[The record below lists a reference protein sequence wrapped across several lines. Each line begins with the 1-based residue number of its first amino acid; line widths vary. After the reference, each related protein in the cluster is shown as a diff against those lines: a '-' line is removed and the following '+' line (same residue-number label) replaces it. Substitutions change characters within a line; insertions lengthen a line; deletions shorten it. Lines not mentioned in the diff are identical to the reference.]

1 MRFYDNPPVLA
12 EEQAVFVHD
21 LVDYSLGKIDPTK
34 FKAIR
39 VAHGVYEQRQ
49 DHTYMIRIRCAA
61 GGLTPEQLRKAAELA
76 EAYGGGEVHFTTR
89 QEIQVHNVT
98 IENLMTVIEG
108 LRSVGLST
116 RGGGG
121 NTIRNILTPSHS
133 GIRPGDVFDVDPY
146 AMALTTRLIHEPDSW
161 NLPRKFKIAFST
173 APDDVSFT
181 QATCLGFVAK
191 MNGDQKGFEV
201 YCSGGMGAKPM
212 VGHLLL
218 AWIPDTE
225 VYAVTRAIKT
235 MFDKHGNRRNR
246 NQNRIKFLWK
256 KIGEEEFKQLFH
268 DEYAL
273 VQGKDPLVLP
283 ELNNEAQATD
293 LPIETVTG
301 QDFENWK
308 NRYVMAQS
316 QPGLSSILIPLKLG
330 DIYKH
335 HADILCD
342 FLDHFGPNTMRC
354 ERAQNIRLRNIPDA
368 YLGNAYRM
376 IQQLDTLS
384 EQPAFIGRM
393 MNCTGAQTC
402 KLGIC
407 LPRGLSK
414 AIQKRLIVS
423 DLDFDAI
430 ADFRLN
436 MSGCPNTC
444 GMHHIAQ
451 LGFFGKV
458 GRKDGDLYPAYNVL
472 AGAKVAAGQTEYAQR
487 VTDIAA
493 HAIPEFVYQFL
504 RDYIAKKD
512 QYATYN
518 AYLDSEGFDLIKA
531 LCDQYRDVPAYAD
544 DASFYTDFGAK
555 KRLSLEQLG
564 TAECSAGMFD
574 MIDVDQKTMKK
585 IIKAL
590 PDTAEPAEALKTLLF
605 HTSRMLLVTRGLD
618 PKTDTEVFKLFEKHF
633 VQTELVDK
641 QYSAVVL
648 LGLGS
653 SDALVPH
660 ADAVVELANAVM
672 ALYKG
677 MDDSL
682 KFKLDDAAE
691 SGHTAQHV
699 TQDFRG
705 VACPMNFVKTK
716 LALEAL
722 KSGDSLDVLLD
733 DGEPI
738 ENVPNSVQQ
747 EGHTI
752 VKKEKVE
759 NHWQV
764 TIRKA

>member
-1 MRFYDNPPVLA
+1 
-12 EEQAVFVHD
+12 
-21 LVDYSLGKIDPTK
+21 
-34 FKAIR
+34 
-39 VAHGVYEQRQ
+39 
-49 DHTYMIRIRCAA
+49 
-61 GGLTPEQLRKAAELA
+61 
-76 EAYGGGEVHFTTR
+76 
-89 QEIQVHNVT
+89 
-98 IENLMTVIEG
+98 
-108 LRSVGLST
+108 
-116 RGGGG
+116 
-121 NTIRNILTPSHS
+121 
-133 GIRPGDVFDVDPY
+133 
-146 AMALTTRLIHEPDSW
+146 
-161 NLPRKFKIAFST
+161 
-173 APDDVSFT
+173 
-181 QATCLGFVAK
+181 
-191 MNGDQKGFEV
+191 
-201 YCSGGMGAKPM
+201 
-212 VGHLLL
+212 
-218 AWIPDTE
+218 
-225 VYAVTRAIKT
+225 
-235 MFDKHGNRRNR
+235 
-246 NQNRIKFLWK
+246 
-256 KIGEEEFKQLFH
+256 
-268 DEYAL
+268 
-273 VQGKDPLVLP
+273 
-283 ELNNEAQATD
+283 
-293 LPIETVTG
+293 
-301 QDFENWK
+301 
-308 NRYVMAQS
+308 
-316 QPGLSSILIPLKLG
+316 
-330 DIYKH
+330 
-335 HADILCD
+335 
-342 FLDHFGPNTMRC
+342 
-354 ERAQNIRLRNIPDA
+354 
-368 YLGNAYRM
+368 LGNAYRM

-504 RDYIAKKD
+504 REYIAKKD

-531 LCDQYRDVPAYAD
+531 LCDQYRDVPAYGD
-544 DASFYTDFGAK
+544 DTSFYTDFGAK

-590 PDTAEPAEALKTLLF
+590 PDAAQPAEALKTLLF
-605 HTSRMLLVTRGLD
+605 HASRMLLVTRGLD

-682 KFKLDDAAE
+682 KFKLDDAAG